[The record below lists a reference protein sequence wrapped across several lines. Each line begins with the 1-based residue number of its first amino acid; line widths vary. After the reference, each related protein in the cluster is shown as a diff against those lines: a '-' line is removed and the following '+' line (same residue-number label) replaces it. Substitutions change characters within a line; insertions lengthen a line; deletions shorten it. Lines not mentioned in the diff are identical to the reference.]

1 MNWARIFTLT
11 IAIQYPAESPN
22 QFNKTGKRNKRHTD
36 YNERNK
42 ILTIYRRHNCL
53 CRKSQDHT
61 KEHTQTHATDT
72 SLERAQDTRSISENQ
87 KNFIYYHQ
95 QLQNFKKQYHLH
107 SYRNWNT

>member
-1 MNWARIFTLT
+1 MIVSQQTIHRKHHYLGVKDSFHPKIMNWARIFTLT
-11 IAIQYPAESPN
+11 IASQYPTESPN

-61 KEHTQTHATDT
+61 KEHTQHM
-72 SLERAQDTRSISENQ
+72 
-87 KNFIYYHQ
+87 
-95 QLQNFKKQYHLH
+95 QLIQV
-107 SYRNWNT
+107 